1 MIKTK
6 TKFNI
11 IILISLILSI
21 INISNSNAKI
31 IRLPYL
37 QSVTDKLAVIMVE
50 SDDTNPIWVIYNELG
65 NSISLEAKTEF
76 YVETENSKL
85 DNSKAYKTFVHR
97 IILNNLKPNTM
108 FHYKIK
114 CNNSTVNKTSNET
127 TNDISDKLSEK
138 ICSPYTFI
146 TSSKDIGNFKFVVM
160 GDSRSGAKI
169 FNKIANGMAKQNPHF
184 AIYLGDLAYKKDYE
198 YWEDEFFIE
207 NNEKFIC
214 NVPFYNAVGNHEGW
228 NQNTKA
234 FTQSV
239 IISNPKDKHSKD
251 KHSNDNKPYYSYDW
265 GNIHFLN
272 LSTENT
278 ISKNSEQYQFAVE
291 DLKKSKAKWK
301 IVSFH
306 IPAYSVGAHGENKNM
321 KNFTANV
328 LEPAKIDMV
337 LTGHSH
343 YYQHNKINGISHFVF
358 GGGGSPLYT
367 PKSKEYTLKS
377 EKKYHFALFDV
388 TNDKITIKVIDKD
401 ENIIDTI
408 IFKK

>member
-1 MIKTK
+1 MKKSQIKIKTLLI
-6 TKFNI
+6 FSI
-11 IILISLILSI
+11 IILI
-21 INISNSNAKI
+21 NISINVSNIKAKV

-37 QSVTDKLAVIMVE
+37 QSVTDKLAVVMVE
-50 SDDTNPIWVIYNELG
+50 SDDDAPIKVEYNELG
-65 NSISLEAKTEF
+65 NPKSLEAKTEF
-76 YVETENSKL
+76 FVETENSKL
-85 DNSKAYKTFVHR
+85 DNSRANKTFVHR
-97 IILNNLKPNTM
+97 IILSNLKSNTM
-108 FHYKIK
+108 YQYKLK
-114 CNNSTVNKTSNET
+114 CNNS
-127 TNDISDKLSEK
+127 DITENK

-146 TSSKDIGNFKFVVM
+146 TSSKDIGDFKFVVM

-169 FNKIANGMAKQNPHF
+169 FNKIAKGMAKQNPHF

-207 NNEKFIC
+207 NNENFIS

-234 FTQSV
+234 YTQSV
-239 IISNPKDKHSKD
+239 VNSNITNSKD
-251 KHSNDNKPYYSYDW
+251 KFSTENKPYYSFDW
-265 GNIHFLN
+265 GDIHFLI
-272 LSTENT
+272 LSTETN
-278 ISKNSEQYQFAVE
+278 ISKNSEQYKFAVE

-328 LEPAKIDMV
+328 LEPAKVDIV

-367 PKSKEYTLKS
+367 PKSKDYTLKS

-388 TNDKITIKVIDKD
+388 NNYKITIKVIDKD
-401 ENIIDTI
+401 ENVIDTI
-408 IFKK
+408 VFKK